1 MPSESLFINCKNC
14 GKSVPKSTIKCPS
27 CGKIVKKL
35 SAIHWVFIIIGG
47 LIVLGIINSPEKP
60 AENKIHVT
68 SPQEIKNSIKDSLK
82 LEYSWKKEGF
92 GTVME
97 ADLKIMN
104 NSQSDV
110 KDIEIQCDHYSKSET
125 KIDSNNRTIYEIFK
139 ASSARSFPN
148 YNMGFI
154 HEQAVSSSC
163 YIKNFSLVNQK

>member
-60 AENKIHVT
+60 AENKIHVA

-104 NSQSDV
+104 NSQ
-110 KDIEIQCDHYSKSET
+110 
-125 KIDSNNRTIYEIFK
+125 
-139 ASSARSFPN
+139 
-148 YNMGFI
+148 
-154 HEQAVSSSC
+154 
-163 YIKNFSLVNQK
+163 

>member
-60 AENKIHVT
+60 AENKIHVA

-139 ASSARSFPN
+139 ASPIEIFVYAQHGHEL
-148 YNMGFI
+148 MG
-154 HEQAVSSSC
+154 
-163 YIKNFSLVNQK
+163 